1 MTPGDRCQPV
11 YVRGVEAAPAGQVG
25 RHACAS
31 KCMCATGGS
40 VRFVVL
46 GFEQPYEAR
55 RLHLSGCADMRV
67 NVFAYVGICAR
78 TCLLPFAHARQAEPP
93 RERSENL
100 LQGSASAPNPKLP
113 SQNQSV
119 TDGEGEPLLWQPS
132 K

>member
-1 MTPGDRCQPV
+1 MYLSKGQKGTLAADNKTAVCAWVCSSFPRVRARVRGCVCVTPGDRCQPV

-31 KCMCATGGS
+31 ECMCATGGG

-78 TCLLPFAHARQAEPP
+78 TCLLPFAHARRAEPP
-93 RERSENL
+93 
-100 LQGSASAPNPKLP
+100 
-113 SQNQSV
+113 
-119 TDGEGEPLLWQPS
+119 
-132 K
+132 